1 MSRLFFCCLFFS
13 VWFSGSAQQE
23 PDLSAFPSLAPDLS
37 GERAAGKQKIP
48 FRSIL
53 VRDARF
59 DTTKLGYIYASEYKK
74 ISFPVTCSRGLEEML
89 NNYCY
94 NILDPQSDRSLLIVL
109 KKYWLQ
115 SGAAELMEDENTS
128 VSNNGESYRDKTGVC
143 FADADVFTLQGTECR
158 ALVRITAN
166 FIDKPFKQFRL
177 NRFIFP
183 LFDSLITK
191 IRETDVAKATAGK
204 NVYAFSGVMAQ
215 YAKRFDIPVLKN
227 TQPEKGVFSS
237 FKDFQDNKV
246 TYTSF
251 KVKEGKLSDELYI
264 INNGQE
270 TILKDYWGFY
280 DGTHYYV
287 RLGFSFFRLYRQ
299 NNTWDLYGN
308 RRISFSASETSAAAQ
323 GNSFFLKSAGSY
335 LFRRPLQLNM
345 ETGNVY

>member
-1 MSRLFFCCLFFS
+1 MSRLFFCCFFFS
-13 VWFSGSAQQE
+13 VWFSGSGQQE
-23 PDLSAFPSLAPDLS
+23 PDLTAFPSFTPDLNS
-37 GERAAGKQKIP
+37 ERAEGNQKIP

-53 VRDARF
+53 IRDARF

-74 ISFPVTCSRGLEEML
+74 INFPVNCARGLEEML

-94 NILDPQSDRSLLIVL
+94 NILDHNADRSLLIVL

-115 SGAAELMEDENTS
+115 SGAAELMEDENTG

-143 FADADVFTLQGTECR
+143 FADVDVFTLEGSSCR

-191 IRETDVAKATAGK
+191 IRQTDVEKALAGK
-204 NVYAFSGVMAQ
+204 KVYTFSQVMEQ
-215 YAKRFDIPVLKN
+215 YAKRYDIPVLKN

-237 FKDFQDNKV
+237 FKDFLENKV
-246 TYTSF
+246 SYTSF

-264 INNGQE
+264 
-270 TILKDYWGFY
+270 TAMD
-280 DGTHYYV
+280 
-287 RLGFSFFRLYRQ
+287 RRQ
-299 NNTWDLYGN
+299 
-308 RRISFSASETSAAAQ
+308 S
-323 GNSFFLKSAGSY
+323 
-335 LFRRPLQLNM
+335 
-345 ETGNVY
+345 